1 MGAEAGSSSGRSILG
16 EEGGQGRMNYGMMEV
31 SGRMVV
37 DGKWEV
43 GGMGEGNGSR
53 HEGWI
58 RRGTLGL
65 LMSSKRR

>member
-1 MGAEAGSSSGRSILG
+1 MGGEAGSNTGRSILG
-16 EEGGQGRMNYGMMEV
+16 EEGGQGRMSCGMMDV

-43 GGMGEGNGSR
+43 GGMGEGNGSQ
-53 HEGWI
+53 HEGWN